1 MSMDIAIDL
10 GTSNIRI
17 YSEKKGIILKEP
29 SVVTI
34 DADTGNVLALGHE
47 AEKMIGR
54 TSKRIK
60 AMYPLTGGVISDF
73 YLVEEMINTMLKSVC
88 TNKFIM
94 PKVVA
99 CVPGEITDVEKRAV
113 FDAIRNIGMR
123 KVFLIEAQ
131 KAAALGAGI
140 DISDSHGVFVVD
152 IGGGTT
158 DIAVISLG
166 DIVTSR
172 SIKTAGNMFDDEILK
187 YIKRKY
193 NLIVG
198 PKMAEEA
205 KIAVG
210 CVVPPKYDL
219 PPFTIKGRNSVTGIP
234 QAIAL
239 TAEEMAEALYEP
251 AMQIVRT
258 MQTVL
263 EQTSPELVSDIYTDG
278 MFLTGGGSQLR
289 GFPELLKDCLNLDV
303 NPIDDPADCVVNGC
317 GKALKFT
324 KMLKASMSSINPLSE
339 R

>member
-1 MSMDIAIDL
+1 MSMDLAIDL

-17 YSEKKGIILKEP
+17 YSDKKGKMLDEP

-34 DADTGNVLALGHE
+34 DIDTGNVLALGTE
-47 AEKMIGR
+47 ASKMIGR
-54 TSKRIK
+54 TSTRIK
-60 AMYPLTGGVISDF
+60 ALYPLTGGVISDF
-73 YLVEEMINTMLKSVC
+73 YLVEEMISTMLKGVC
-88 TNKFIM
+88 NTKFIM

-123 KVFLIEAQ
+123 KVYLIEAQ
-131 KAAALGAGI
+131 KAAALGAGL
-140 DISDSHGVFVVD
+140 DINDSHGIFVVD

-172 SIKTAGNMFDDEILK
+172 SIKIAGNMFDDEIVK

-198 PKMAEEA
+198 AKMAEEA
-205 KIAVG
+205 KIAIG
-210 CVVPPKYDL
+210 CIVPQKGL
-219 PPFTIKGRNSVTGIP
+219 EPFTIKGRNAVTGIP
-234 QAIAL
+234 QAVDI
-239 TAEEMAEALYEP
+239 TPDEMIEALYDP
-251 AMQIVRT
+251 AMQIIRT

-263 EQTSPELVSDIYTDG
+263 EQTSPELVSDIYSDG
-278 MFLTGGGSQLR
+278 MTLTGGGSQLR
-289 GFPELLKDCLNLDV
+289 GFSELIKNYLNLDV
-303 NPIDDPADCVVNGC
+303 NPIENPADCVVNGC

-324 KMLKASMSSINPLSE
+324 KLLKSTTMGSINPLSDK
-339 R
+339 